1 MNTEQVRKPLIGISC
16 GDLNGVGLEIIVKTF
31 SDNRMLQY
39 CTPVIYCAGATITFV
54 RKVLDAKLFNFTQIK
69 DVREARPD
77 RVNVVNAW
85 QENPRISF
93 GQPSAESGK
102 YALISLQ
109 ALAEDAANGL
119 LDAIVTAPID
129 KHTIQ
134 SEEFNFPGHTEYLT
148 EKFGSENSL
157 MFLVGEHFK
166 IGVATGHIPLNQVSE
181 KITAEGIVSKLQL
194 MQTSLET
201 DFNIRKPKIA
211 VLGLNPHAGEAGL
224 LGNEEIETII
234 PAIEKAKQNGIMAF
248 GPFPADGFF
257 GSRLYNSFDGILAM
271 YHDQGLTP
279 FKLLNFETGVNY
291 TAGLRVVR
299 TSPDHGTAYNIA
311 GKNMADESSFREAV
325 FMAATIVKNRALYIE
340 VNKNPLRSQVV
351 KEKEL

>member
-1 MNTEQVRKPLIGISC
+1 MNIEQNRKPLIGISC
-16 GDLNGVGLEIIVKTF
+16 GDLNGIGLEVIIKTF
-31 SDNRMLQY
+31 SDLRMLDY
-39 CTPVIYCAGATITFV
+39 CTPVIYCAGATLTFA
-54 RKVLDAKLFNFTQIK
+54 RKIFDAKTFNFNQIK
-69 DVREARPD
+69 EVREARPD
-77 RVNVVNAW
+77 KINVVNAW
-85 QENPRISF
+85 QDNPRINF
-93 GQPSAESGK
+93 GQPSTESGK
-102 YALISLQ
+102 YAWISLQ
-109 ALAEDAANGL
+109 AMAEDASLGL

-148 EKFGSENSL
+148 DKFGAENSL

-166 IGVATGHIPLNQVSE
+166 IGVVTGHIPLSE
-181 KITAEGIVSKLQL
+181 VPRKISEQSILTKLQL
-194 MQTSLET
+194 MNTSLER

-211 VLGLNPHAGEAGL
+211 VLGLNPHAGEEGL
-224 LGNEEIETII
+224 LGPEEVETIT
-234 PAIEKAKQNGIMAF
+234 PAIETAKEKGIMAF

-291 TAGLRVVR
+291 TAGLKVVR

-311 GKNMADESSFREAV
+311 GKNVADESSFREAV

-340 VNKNPLRSQVV
+340 VNENPLRSQLV
-351 KEKEL
+351 KEKEM